1 MSAFS
6 KLDADR
12 IMKRLERLAG
22 RKLDSDVR
30 VQVQRDLARGV
41 FPELV
46 ESKIRMR
53 LRESKGVIQRKRSRR
68 YGVWFSVL
76 EAKKAGLDD
85 DGGTYVTMC
94 EDHGTV
100 CYYDNLDEAKK
111 IAPTLLWCDRCQEDT
126 SGK

>member
-12 IMKRLERLAG
+12 IMKRLDRLAG
-22 RKLDSDVR
+22 RKLESDIR

-41 FPELV
+41 FPERV
-46 ESKIRMR
+46 ESRMR
-53 LRESKGVIQRKRSRR
+53 KRLRDLEGIIQRKRSLR

-76 EAKKAGLDD
+76 DAKKAGMDSE
-85 DGGTYVTMC
+85 GGKYVVMC

-111 IAPTLLWCDRCQEDT
+111 ISPTLLWCDRCRGST
-126 SGK
+126 RG